1 MLVSFVFLGQQIAQ
15 IGHNEYLCSFYLCFW
30 VNILRKQD
38 IMNMMQDREDIANAT
53 YKKLWALLVFRYQIK
68 TKFTVHRFI
77 DFMVFYF
84 ATGRIV
90 PCCSLVNKRLSFV
103 FVSDIEQVMSDQ
115 QY

>member
-1 MLVSFVFLGQQIAQ
+1 M
-15 IGHNEYLCSFYLCFW
+15 
-30 VNILRKQD
+30 
-38 IMNMMQDREDIANAT
+38 ANAT

-103 FVSDIEQVMSDQ
+103 FVNDIEQVMSDQ